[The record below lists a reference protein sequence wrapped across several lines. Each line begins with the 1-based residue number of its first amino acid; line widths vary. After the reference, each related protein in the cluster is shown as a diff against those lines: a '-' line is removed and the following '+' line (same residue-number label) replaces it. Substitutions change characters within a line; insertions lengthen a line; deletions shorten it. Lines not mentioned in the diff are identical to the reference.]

1 MIKIELETGGSV
13 WKILKKPGDKVF
25 AGDVI
30 FILEVMKM
38 EVPYETPDTGEI
50 VRIFINEGDTV
61 KEGQIAV
68 EIKVA

>member
-1 MIKIELETGGSV
+1 MIKIKLETGGSV

-38 EVPYETPDTGEI
+38 EVPYETPETGEI
-50 VRIFINEGDTV
+50 VRIFIKEGETV
-61 KEGQIAV
+61 EEGQIAA
-68 EIKVA
+68 EIQVS

>member
-1 MIKIELETGGSV
+1 MIKIELETCGSV

-38 EVPYETPDTGEI
+38 EVPYEAPDTGEI
-50 VRIFINEGDTV
+50 VRIFISEGDSV
-61 KEGQIAV
+61 EEGQIAV
-68 EIKVA
+68 EIQVA

>member
-1 MIKIELETGGSV
+1 MELETGGSV

-38 EVPYETPDTGEI
+38 EVPYETTETGEI
-50 VRIFINEGDTV
+50 VRIFIKEGDTV
-61 KEGQIAV
+61 EEGQIAA
-68 EIKVA
+68 EIQVS